1 MNVNGTPYRT
11 VWMDN
16 NIVYLINQ
24 PKLPHH
30 FEVLPHHD
38 TESVAVAIE
47 TMVVRGAGAIGATG
61 AFGLAQAAQLA
72 SEDDFWTDVDSAKHR
87 LAHTRPTAQNLFYGL
102 TKVYEAM
109 KATSTIAEAR
119 SAALTAAQG
128 VADEDAEA
136 CKQIGIHGAERIT
149 EGMRIS
155 THCNAGWLAFVDW
168 GSAISPFRV
177 RR

>member
-11 VWMDN
+11 VWMTD

-47 TMVVRGAGAIGATG
+47 TMVVREAL
-61 AFGLAQAAQLA
+61 GLLVLQVLLDWHRQPNWHPRTTSGPMWMRL
-72 SEDDFWTDVDSAKHR
+72 KHR

-109 KATSTIAEAR
+109 KVTSTIAEAR
-119 SAALTAAQG
+119 SAALLCRTR
-128 VADEDAEA
+128 
-136 CKQIGIHGAERIT
+136 C
-149 EGMRIS
+149 
-155 THCNAGWLAFVDW
+155 
-168 GSAISPFRV
+168 